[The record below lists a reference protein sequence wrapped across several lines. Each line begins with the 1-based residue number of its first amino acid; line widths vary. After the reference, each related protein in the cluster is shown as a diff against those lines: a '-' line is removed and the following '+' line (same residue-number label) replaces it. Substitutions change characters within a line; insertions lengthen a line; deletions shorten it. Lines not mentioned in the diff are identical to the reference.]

1 MGQQIPGQLTEN
13 KGKGMR
19 DGVGVFNTPF
29 NNISVIHLYRN
40 GQEETRVPREN
51 HRPVASH

>member
-13 KGKGMR
+13 KGKG
-19 DGVGVFNTPF
+19 DGVGVFNTTF
-29 NNISVIHLYRN
+29 NNISVIHLYRS

>member
-13 KGKGMR
+13 KGKGKC
-19 DGVGVFNTPF
+19 DGVGVFNTTF
-29 NNISVIHLYRN
+29 NNISVIHLYRS